1 MSEKWA
7 DFLDYRKF
15 EQSIMDDVIF
25 VQNIEFTVSLL
36 MNSNLKE
43 DDSALPL

>member
-1 MSEKWA
+1 M
-7 DFLDYRKF
+7 DY
-15 EQSIMDDVIF
+15 VIF

>member
-1 MSEKWA
+1 
-7 DFLDYRKF
+7 
-15 EQSIMDDVIF
+15 MDDVIF

-43 DDSALPL
+43 DDSDLPL

>member
-1 MSEKWA
+1 M
-7 DFLDYRKF
+7 DY
-15 EQSIMDDVIF
+15 VIF
-25 VQNIEFTVSLL
+25 VQIIELTVSLL

>member
-1 MSEKWA
+1 
-7 DFLDYRKF
+7 
-15 EQSIMDDVIF
+15 MDDAIF